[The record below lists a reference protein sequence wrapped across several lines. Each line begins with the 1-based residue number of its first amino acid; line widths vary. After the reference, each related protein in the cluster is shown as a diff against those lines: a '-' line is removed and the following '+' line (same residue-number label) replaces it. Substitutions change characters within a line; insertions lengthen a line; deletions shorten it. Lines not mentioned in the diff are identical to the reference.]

1 MSKSALT
8 DGSSMKTS
16 YARIALCTS
25 ELSASIAL
33 ALLSVTPAK
42 LATFLPLKT
51 ILRVA
56 LLPQQRSG
64 AEPAKISGE
73 STALSALNKHA
84 LRLLKIQLSLIQSQV
99 RSLNAIRFLTVLTMP
114 VILTGALSVKMV
126 SSSMKPESVLHV
138 VKLFQTVP
146 HAALQTLVQLAATR
160 HL

>member
-16 YARIALCTS
+16 FARTALCTL

-51 ILRVA
+51 ILRAA
-56 LLPQQRSG
+56 LLLQQRLG
-64 AEPAKISGE
+64 AEPARISGE
-73 STALSALNKHA
+73 STVLSALSKLA
-84 LRLLKIQLSLIQSQV
+84 QRLWRIQLSLIRSQV
-99 RSLNAIRFLTVLTMP
+99 RSLSAIRFLTVLTML

-138 VKLFQTVP
+138 AKLFRTVP
-146 HAALQTLVQLAATR
+146 HAVLQTLVQLAATI